1 MLGLRDFFHLP
12 QVDELVEQIV
22 HEKSGLM
29 VVAGLDA
36 RPVPA
41 EAVHGGFLPSGRT
54 TIFRILVD
62 EFLLADP
69 SMHGIVVT
77 EDKDGFRITRKLG
90 RRLLVWPVQPPQT
103 HAKRL
108 TEAIGRRPNLLVID
122 RMTPETMPA
131 ALEAASKGL
140 LVLSQLDSVF
150 HGAGVAR
157 HLSGLGATRDQLENL
172 TWVITVQ
179 RIAKLCQYCKQP
191 SQPDPI
197 QLEELVAR
205 YPEIKSGPFYQAR
218 GCSKCDHTGRYG
230 DVAVFDIFRAD
241 PKSADY
247 FAQTSRLSIETYML
261 QLASSGQL
269 PLEDIQQFDQD
280 QLQRTFNMLVT
291 REKALMDSNN
301 ELERKLIELEAANRV
316 LEQRTQALFSLQD
329 IGQILISSS
338 DLREL
343 AGRICRRAR
352 DLCGADR
359 AILYYLH
366 SVERAEL
373 LAVSGWDLERVPARL
388 NAGAE
393 FSASILA
400 SNEPK
405 AYNRWP
411 PGIPPRHPDVEGAR
425 LRAGLLV
432 PLAAQDKLV
441 GVMIVH
447 TTLKADFTPG
457 EVALLQAFAN
467 QAALAIQRAGL
478 VDELRNQIVQLE
490 AAQVELAK
498 KERMEREMELAHE
511 VQQSVLP
518 HTFPQIA
525 GFQFAAQNIPARHVG
540 GDFYDVIPLDEKH
553 FGIAI
558 ADVSD
563 KGMPAALYMALTRS
577 LLLAE
582 ARRARSPRQVLTS
595 VNQLLL
601 EIGQQ
606 NMFVTAFYG
615 VVNRDTRR
623 LTYARAGHDQPFLV
637 RQGTVRQLGGQG
649 TLLGILDQNEFQVS
663 EEQVNLSPGDR
674 LVLYSDGL
682 TDIMDSNQ
690 ERFNRER
697 FLSLVQSYANH
708 APDQMCA
715 KIFADLMSYRGN
727 AEQYDDMTL
736 LVVQAD
742 E

>member
-12 QVDELVEQIV
+12 QVDELVEKMV
-22 HEKSGLM
+22 HERSGLM

-36 RPVPA
+36 RPVPD

-62 EFLLADP
+62 EFLLADA
-69 SMHGIVVT
+69 SMHAILVT
-77 EDKDGFRITRKLG
+77 ENKDGFRIPRKLR

-103 HAKRL
+103 YAERL
-108 TEAIGRRPNLLVID
+108 TEAIGRQPNLLVID
-122 RMTPETMPA
+122 RLTPETMPA
-131 ALEAASKGL
+131 ALEAASRGL
-140 LVLSQLDSVF
+140 LILSQLDSVF
-150 HGAGVAR
+150 HGTGVAR

-172 TWVITVQ
+172 TWVVSVQ
-179 RIAKLCQYCKQP
+179 RMAKLCQYCKQP
-191 SQPDPI
+191 SQPDPM
-197 QLEELVAR
+197 QLKELVAR
-205 YPEIKSGPFYQAR
+205 YPEIKSGRFYQAT
-218 GCSKCDHTGRYG
+218 GCSKCNHTGRYG

-241 PKSADY
+241 PRSADY
-247 FAQTSRLSIETYML
+247 FDQPSWLSIKSYML

-269 PLEDIQQFDQD
+269 PLEDIQRFDHD

-291 REKALMDSNN
+291 REKALMASYNK
-301 ELERKLIELEAANRV
+301 LERKLIELEAANRV

-329 IGQILISSS
+329 IGQILIGSSELK
-338 DLREL
+338 DLAARV
-343 AGRICRRAR
+343 CQRAR

-373 LAVSGWDLERVPARL
+373 LAVSGWDLERVPVHL
-388 NAGAE
+388 DVDKE
-393 FSASILA
+393 FSAGMLS

-432 PLAAQDKLV
+432 PLAVQEKPV
-441 GVMIVH
+441 GVMMVH
-447 TTLKADFTPG
+447 TTLKEDFTPG

-478 VDELRNQIVQLE
+478 VDELRDRIAQLE

-518 HTFPQIA
+518 HTFPQIV
-525 GFQFAAQNIPARHVG
+525 GYQFAAQNIPARHVG

-582 ARRARSPRQVLTS
+582 ARRARSPQAVLTS

-615 VVNRDTRR
+615 VVDKEARR
-623 LTYARAGHDQPFLV
+623 LIYARAGHDQPFLV
-637 RQGTVRQLGGQG
+637 RGVKVHQLGGQG

-663 EEQVNLSPGDR
+663 EEQVELYPGDR
-674 LVLYSDGL
+674 LILYSDGL

-697 FLSLVQSYANH
+697 FLSLVRSYANH

-736 LVVQAD
+736 LVVEVD
-742 E
+742 K

>member
-12 QVDELVEQIV
+12 QVDELVGQMV
-22 HEKSGLM
+22 HERSGLM

-36 RPVPA
+36 RPMPA
-41 EAVHGGFLPSGRT
+41 QAIQGGFLPSGRT

-62 EFLLADP
+62 QFLLADP
-69 SMHGIVVT
+69 SMHGILVT
-77 EDKDGFRITRKLG
+77 EDKDGFRITRKLR
-90 RRLLVWPVQPPQT
+90 RRLIVWPVQPPQSY
-103 HAKRL
+103 AKRL
-108 TEAIGRRPNLLVID
+108 TEAIGRQPNLLVID
-122 RMTPETMPA
+122 RMTAETMPV
-131 ALEAASKGL
+131 ALEAAKKGL

-157 HLSGLGATRDQLENL
+157 HLSDLGATRDQLEDL
-172 TWVITVQ
+172 TWVISVQ
-179 RIAKLCQYCKQP
+179 RMAKLCQYCKQP
-191 SQPDPI
+191 SQLVPI
-197 QLEELVAR
+197 QLKELVAR
-205 YPEIKSGPFYQAR
+205 YPEIKSGRFYQAT
-218 GCSKCDHTGRYG
+218 GCSKCNHTGRYG

-241 PKSADY
+241 PKSPDY
-247 FAQTSRLSIETYML
+247 FAQPSQLSIETYML

-291 REKALMDSNN
+291 REKALMASYDK
-301 ELERKLIELEAANRV
+301 LERKLIELEAANRV

-343 AGRICRRAR
+343 AGRVCQRAR

-366 SVERAEL
+366 SAERAEL
-373 LAVSGWDLERVPARL
+373 LAVSGWDIERVPTHL
-388 NAGAE
+388 NAGVE

-478 VDELRNQIVQLE
+478 VDELRDRIAQLE

-525 GFQFAAQNIPARHVG
+525 GYQFAAQNIPARHVG
-540 GDFYDVIPLDEKH
+540 GDFYDVIPLDEKQ

-582 ARRARSPRQVLTS
+582 ARRARSPQAVLTS

-615 VVNRDTRR
+615 VVDKDARS
-623 LTYARAGHDQPFLV
+623 LIYARAGHDHPFLV
-637 RQGTVRQLGGQG
+637 RAGKVHQLGGQG
-649 TLLGILDQNEFQVS
+649 TLLGILDQNEFQLS
-663 EEQVNLSPGDR
+663 EEQVQLSPGDR
-674 LVLYSDGL
+674 LILYSDGL

-690 ERFNRER
+690 DRFNRER
-697 FLSLVQSYANH
+697 FLTLVHSYANQ

-736 LVVQAD
+736 LVMDVD

>member
-12 QVDELVEQIV
+12 QVDELTKEVIRET
-22 HEKSGLM
+22 SGLL

-41 EAVHGGFLPSGRT
+41 EAAQSSFLPSGRT
-54 TIFRILVD
+54 TIFRILAD
-62 EFLLADP
+62 EILLANP
-69 SMHGIVVT
+69 SMHAIVVT
-77 EDKDGFRITRKLG
+77 EDKDGFRVTRKLR
-90 RRLLVWPVQPPQT
+90 RRLRVWPVQPPQT
-103 HAKRL
+103 YAERL
-108 TEAIGRRPNLLVID
+108 TEAVGRQPNLLVID
-122 RMTPETMPA
+122 RLTAETVPV
-131 ALEAASKGL
+131 ALEAARKGL

-157 HLSGLGATRDQLENL
+157 QLSGLGATRDQLAGL
-172 TWVITVQ
+172 TWVVTVQ
-179 RIAKLCQYCKQP
+179 RMAKLCPTCRQP
-191 SQPDPI
+191 FQIDSA
-197 QLEELVAR
+197 QLEELIARFPVIKGGQFYVA
-205 YPEIKSGPFYQAR
+205 E
-218 GCSKCDHTGRYG
+218 GCSQCNHTGRYG

-241 PKSADY
+241 PRSANY
-247 FAQTSRLSIETYML
+247 FEQPSQLPLESYML

-269 PLEDIQQFDQD
+269 PLEDIQRFDQD

-291 REKALMDSNN
+291 REKALMASNS
-301 ELERKLIELEAANRV
+301 ELERKLVELEAANRV

-329 IGQILISSS
+329 IGQILIGSS
-338 DLREL
+338 EL
-343 AGRICRRAR
+343 KGLAARVCQRAR

-359 AILYYLH
+359 AILYYLRPAG
-366 SVERAEL
+366 EAEL
-373 LAVSGWDLERVPARL
+373 LAVSGWEPGRVPAHL
-388 NAGAE
+388 DAGSE
-393 FSASILA
+393 FSARMLSG
-400 SNEPK
+400 NEAK

-425 LRAGLLV
+425 LRTGLLV
-432 PLAAQDKLV
+432 PLGVQEKPV

-447 TTLKADFTPG
+447 STLKADFTPG
-457 EVALLQAFAN
+457 EIALLQAFAN

-478 VDELRNQIVQLE
+478 VDELRDQIAQLE

-525 GFQFAAQNIPARHVG
+525 GFQFAAQNLPARHVG

-615 VVNRDTRR
+615 VVDKDARR
-623 LTYARAGHDQPFLV
+623 LTYARAGHDQPLLL
-637 RQGTVRQLGGQG
+637 RQGDVHQLGGEG
-649 TLLGILDQNEFQVS
+649 TLLGILDPDEFQLS
-663 EEQVNLSPGDR
+663 DEQINLSPGDR
-674 LVLYSDGL
+674 LVLYSDGM

-697 FLSLVQSYANH
+697 FLSLVQSYANYP
-708 APDQMCA
+708 PDQMCA
-715 KIFADLMSYRGN
+715 KIFADLMHYRGN

-736 LVVQAD
+736 LVVEVD
-742 E
+742 G